1 MIRVFGGGIVWAGLG
16 LCVALPYL
24 SLFAVS
30 FATSDGATL
39 DWTFTLASYARA
51 LQDAVVWQVLATT
64 VAMCLAV
71 AAIATGLA
79 LPVAVFIAH
88 CDPGRRAL
96 WLILVAAP
104 LLLSYVLKIY
114 AFRAILGGKGVL
126 NAALLGAGVIT
137 SPLQWFVFSLPAVLL
152 VQTVLF
158 IPFAVFPILIALDRI
173 PASLREAASDLS
185 ARPARIFR
193 SIILPLA
200 RPGIVSAFA
209 FTFLMALGDFL
220 TPQMVGGP
228 NGFTFSRMIYS
239 QFGLAFNWPF
249 GAVLG
254 LMLAGVAGVIL
265 ALAFWLGQ
273 VRGARAR

>member
-1 MIRVFGGGIVWAGLG
+1 MIR
-16 LCVALPYL
+16 
-24 SLFAVS
+24 SS
-30 FATSDGATL
+30 
-39 DWTFTLASYARA
+39 
-51 LQDAVVWQVLATT
+51 
-64 VAMCLAV
+64 
-71 AAIATGLA
+71 
-79 LPVAVFIAH
+79 
-88 CDPGRRAL
+88 
-96 WLILVAAP
+96 
-104 LLLSYVLKIY
+104 
-114 AFRAILGGKGVL
+114 
-126 NAALLGAGVIT
+126 
-137 SPLQWFVFSLPAVLL
+137 
-152 VQTVLF
+152 
-158 IPFAVFPILIALDRI
+158 
-173 PASLREAASDLS
+173 ASLREAASDLS